1 MKKTAINIAVDEE
14 KLSAVKMYMA
24 KKDTDLDAELIT
36 QLDRLYEKFVP
47 VNVREFITERYA
59 EEDLGRKKPDGK

>member
-36 QLDRLYEKFVP
+36 QLDRLYE
-47 VNVREFITERYA
+47 N
-59 EEDLGRKKPDGK
+59 LSL